1 MSSDKSTSKLLMLA
15 YKEEDKKSGY
25 SKVVNFIVAGN
36 GVVINTTT
44 TLKDSAGRYS
54 ISESSIFVPD
64 VIVEEKL
71 EANVEDNGKT
81 EQTFLVLKSRN

>member
-36 GVVINTTT
+36 GVVINTSTV
-44 TLKDSAGRYS
+44 LKDSTGRYS

-64 VIVEEKL
+64 VYVSTYEKSTEE
-71 EANVEDNGKT
+71 NGLT
-81 EQTFLVLKSRN
+81 SQMFLTLVGR

>member
-1 MSSDKSTSKLLMLA
+1 MSSDKSTNKLLRLA

-25 SKVVNFIVAGN
+25 SKVINFIAAGN

-44 TLKDSAGRYS
+44 TLKDLTGRYS

-71 EANVEDNGKT
+71 EANTEDNGKVD
-81 EQTFLVLKSRN
+81 QTFLVLKSRN